1 MCFLFREGCHQKSP
15 SRGYI
20 PLVWGKLVHPLKG
33 YLVFYSTPRRAP
45 YGYIPHIIGD
55 VFWPPPPLP
64 IVGSLLILES
74 KHHQTTQR
82 WEDFTKSCLI
92 KSLSASS
99 VCSLIKTKVCPVGGG
114 GDCSRGRA
122 FSSNITRYKQN
133 SGNPIIVRSRDLDYC
148 EWNKL
153 PYHLK
158 SSCGFDSDRISL
170 GSY

>member
-1 MCFLFREGCHQKSP
+1 MCLLFREGCHQKSP

-74 KHHQTTQR
+74 NTIKQR
-82 WEDFTKSCLI
+82 SDGKILQRVVI
-92 KSLSASS
+92 
-99 VCSLIKTKVCPVGGG
+99 
-114 GDCSRGRA
+114 
-122 FSSNITRYKQN
+122 SN
-133 SGNPIIVRSRDLDYC
+133 L
-148 EWNKL
+148 
-153 PYHLK
+153 
-158 SSCGFDSDRISL
+158 
-170 GSY
+170 